1 MMTISEKVAYLKGLM
16 EGMKLDESKDEI
28 KLTQKIIEV
37 LEDMALTVS
46 DLEDSLDLVGEQVDA
61 VDEDLDALESY
72 VYDDD
77 ECDDDCCCDDDVYE
91 VKCPK
96 CGNMIYV
103 DGDILDEGSIDCP
116 SCGEKLEFDVDF
128 DEEEEDGA
136 EDAEA
141 AKA

>member
-103 DGDILDEGSIDCP
+103 DGDILDEGEIDCP
-116 SCGEKLEFDVDF
+116 SCGEKLEFDIDF
-128 DEEEEDGA
+128 DADEEDGA
-136 EDAEA
+136 ED
-141 AKA
+141 K

>member
-16 EGMKLDESKDEI
+16 EGMKLDESKDEV

-46 DLEDSLDLVGEQVDA
+46 DLEDSVDIIGEQVDA
-61 VDEDLDALESY
+61 VDEDLDTLEGY
-72 VYDDD
+72 VYDD
-77 ECDDDCCCDDDVYE
+77 ECDDDCCCDDDDVYE

-103 DGDILDEGSIDCP
+103 DGDILDEGEIDCP
-116 SCGEKLEFDVDF
+116 SCGEKLEFDIDF
-128 DEEEEDGA
+128 DEDEDEEED
-136 EDAEA
+136 
-141 AKA
+141 K

>member
-1 MMTISEKVAYLKGLM
+1 MMTISEKVAYIKGLM

-28 KLTQKIIEV
+28 KLTQKIVEV

-46 DLEDSLDLVGEQVDA
+46 DLEDSLDIVGEQVDA

-136 EDAEA
+136 ED
-141 AKA
+141 K

>member
-1 MMTISEKVAYLKGLM
+1 MMTISEKVAYIKGLM

-136 EDAEA
+136 ED
-141 AKA
+141 K

>member
-16 EGMKLDESKDEI
+16 EGMKLDESKDEV

-46 DLEDSLDLVGEQVDA
+46 DLEDSVDIIGEQVDA
-61 VDEDLDALESY
+61 VDEDLDALEGY
-72 VYDDD
+72 VYDD
-77 ECDDDCCCDDDVYE
+77 ECDDDCCCDDDDVYE

-103 DGDILDEGSIDCP
+103 DGDILDEGEIDCP
-116 SCGEKLEFDVDF
+116 SCGEKLEFDIEF
-128 DEEEEDGA
+128 DEDDEDGA
-136 EDAEA
+136 ED
-141 AKA
+141 K

>member
-1 MMTISEKVAYLKGLM
+1 MMTISEKVAYIKGLM

-28 KLTQKIIEV
+28 KLTQKIVEV

-46 DLEDSLDLVGEQVDA
+46 DLEDSLDIVGEQVDA
-61 VDEDLDALESY
+61 VDEDLDGY

-136 EDAEA
+136 ED
-141 AKA
+141 K

>member
-136 EDAEA
+136 ED
-141 AKA
+141 K

>member
-16 EGMKLDESKDEI
+16 EGMKLDESKDEV

-46 DLEDSLDLVGEQVDA
+46 DLEDSVDIIGEQVDA
-61 VDEDLDALESY
+61 VDEDLDALEGY
-72 VYDDD
+72 VYDD
-77 ECDDDCCCDDDVYE
+77 ECDGDCCCDDDDVYE

-103 DGDILDEGSIDCP
+103 DGDILDEGEIDCP
-116 SCGEKLEFDVDF
+116 SCGEKLEFDIEF
-128 DEEEEDGA
+128 DEDDEDGA
-136 EDAEA
+136 ED
-141 AKA
+141 K

>member
-28 KLTQKIIEV
+28 KLTQKIVEV

-116 SCGEKLEFDVDF
+116 SCGEKLEFDDDF

-136 EDAEA
+136 ED
-141 AKA
+141 K

>member
-1 MMTISEKVAYLKGLM
+1 MTISEKVAYIKGLM

-28 KLTQKIIEV
+28 KLTQKIVEV

-136 EDAEA
+136 ED
-141 AKA
+141 K

>member
-1 MMTISEKVAYLKGLM
+1 MMTISEKVAYIKGLM

-28 KLTQKIIEV
+28 KLTQKIVEV

-46 DLEDSLDLVGEQVDA
+46 DLEDSLDIVGEQVDA

-96 CGNMIYV
+96 CGNMVYV

-136 EDAEA
+136 ED
-141 AKA
+141 K

>member
-28 KLTQKIIEV
+28 KLTQKIVEV

-136 EDAEA
+136 ED
-141 AKA
+141 K